1 MSTPEHE
8 RLLKLITHSDGELEL
23 LAHEDGGF
31 RIRVDR
37 DGLAATSILL
47 TDEEF
52 SSLIEAAKA
61 SKEPDA

>member
-8 RLLKLITHSDGELEL
+8 RLLKLIQHPDGELEL

-31 RIRVDR
+31 RIRIDR
-37 DGLAATSILL
+37 DGLAAVSILL

-52 SSLIEAAKA
+52 ASLIESAKA
-61 SKEPDA
+61 SKDA